1 MATLKLTSSG
11 GGVQS
16 IDTPSTASNFTSTLP
31 GTTGTLLDTNSALAS
46 SKLTGALPAISGA
59 ALTGIGGRTANNKI
73 INGDFG
79 VNQRAVSGTVSLSAA
94 AYGHDRWKAGSG
106 GATYTFATSANVTTI
121 TITAGTLQQVIEG
134 NNLQSGTHTLSWT
147 GTAQGKIG
155 SGSFA
160 ATGVTGTATGGTNL
174 TIEFN
179 TGTITKVQLEAGSTA
194 SAFEYLQL
202 QQQYANCQRYYQ
214 KYKNDSGAAGEG
226 FWGTGL
232 QDSATSFVGGFVFQT
247 PMRIKPTAFETSG
260 VASHYKVQIK
270 ANGSVVCSA
279 VPTVTGMTTWGARLV
294 FTTSSG
300 LTAGE
305 AGIYR
310 SNTTAA
316 YVAWSAEL

>member
-1 MATLKLTSSG
+1 MADIVLTGNTSGAITVAAPAVAGTNTITLPASTGTMALTS
-11 GGVQS
+11 
-16 IDTPSTASNFTSTLP
+16 NRL
-31 GTTGTLLDTNSALAS
+31 
-46 SKLTGALPAISGA
+46 
-59 ALTGIGGRTANNKI
+59 GINKI
-73 INGDFG
+73 INGDFA
-79 VNQRAVSGTVSLSAA
+79 VNQRAVSGTVSLSSGE
-94 AYGHDRWKAGSG
+94 YGHDRFKGGSS

-147 GTAQGKIG
+147 GTAQGKIN

-174 TIEFN
+174 TVEFN
-179 TGTITKVQLEAGSTA
+179 TGTVTKVQFEPGSTTTP
-194 SAFEYLQL
+194 FQYLLYSDQL
-202 QQQYANCQRYYQ
+202 ELCQRYYQ
-214 KYKNDSGAAGEG
+214 KYLNDSGATGEG

-232 QDSATSFVGGFVFQT
+232 QDSTTSFVGGFIFQT
-247 PMRIKPTAFETSG
+247 PMRIQPTAFETSG
-260 VASHYKVQIK
+260 TATDYKVQIK
-270 ANGSVVCSA
+270 GNSSVICSS
-279 VPTVTGMTTWGARLV
+279 VPTVTGMTSWGARLV
-294 FTTSSG
+294 FTTASG